1 MKELC
6 KYIMISLTIITVLAF
21 SFCTIFCTFKS
32 FNDIKRLNNQVIQIM
47 TYIDSNKVIFAKK
60 VQDLKSINKVNE
72 NVNKDMIEDIKKD
85 MQSYYSN
92 ITTNT
97 IDRINMDIAILAVIA
112 TVFALFGICIS
123 FININAF
130 RDIDKKSKMIE
141 DCKKQTDELK
151 AMQYL
156 LLGKLYEMSGNKNRI
171 KYAIEEYKKAKGLP
185 NSQIITTQLID
196 IYSDLFEKTKD
207 GKFLELCI
215 DCIEEEEK
223 KEKKEENK
231 PILIE
236 WYFTMG
242 CLYGVIAK
250 NLSKIE
256 YDLDKDE
263 LLKKSKNSF
272 IKVIHMEDKNYQFYT
287 NLALTS
293 YYLKDK
299 ENVIKYLKKA
309 KKCVDEDELL
319 GNQKIDIFKVFDIND
334 MEKIGYEDWVKY
346 KKQVGIEEADIETK
360 DKFEQKIEDEKSKK

>member
-1 MKELC
+1 MNEYKKIKFKAWYILYIGLILVFLLGGFTVYWSHKAFYDVQQLKNNNIKVSVNISKTNTDIQKIQSSIKEL
-6 KYIMISLTIITVLAF
+6 YDNATS
-21 SFCTIFCTFKS
+21 
-32 FNDIKRLNNQVIQIM
+32 
-47 TYIDSNKVIFAKK
+47 
-60 VQDLKSINKVNE
+60 
-72 NVNKDMIEDIKKD
+72 
-85 MQSYYSN
+85 
-92 ITTNT
+92 NT
-97 IDRINMDIAILAVIA
+97 IDRINSAISMLAVIA
-112 TVFALFGICIS
+112 TVFAAFGICIS

-141 DCKKQTDELK
+141 DCKEQTDELK

-156 LLGKLYEMSGNKNRI
+156 LLGKVYEMSENKNRI

-185 NSQIITTQLID
+185 NSKIIATQLID
-196 IYSDLFEKTKD
+196 VYSDLFEKTKD

-272 IKVIHMEDKNYQFYT
+272 IRAIHMGDKNYQFYT
-287 NLALTS
+287 NLAVTS
-293 YYLKDK
+293 YYLKDE

-334 MEKIGYEDWVKY
+334 MKKIGYEDWVKY
-346 KKQVGIEEADIETK
+346 KKQVGIEDGDIETNV
-360 DKFEQKIEDEKSKK
+360 KFEQKIEK